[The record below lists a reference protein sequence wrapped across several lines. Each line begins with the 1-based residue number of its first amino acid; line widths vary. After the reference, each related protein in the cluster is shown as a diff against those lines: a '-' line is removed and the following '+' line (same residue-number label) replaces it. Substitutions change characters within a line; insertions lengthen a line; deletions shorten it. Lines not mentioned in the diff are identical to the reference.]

1 MQQGRFRASG
11 MVTHHHHTPST
22 LLSLIL
28 DYRTGGSFLASR
40 RGSLFPS
47 AEAISVTAGLDTVPI
62 YVRAGAI
69 LPFCELEQWVGQLPA
84 NPLTLNFYPG
94 PDRWTDSQAYQLYQD
109 DGVSTQANGGIFRLS
124 RVYQQ
129 TLQNGGSVTRQVRIA
144 RVHNNFAPAAG
155 FYYVAILGSITSPGT
170 VVRDGTRLT
179 NVGDPDSLASAPVDA
194 WYWNSSI
201 QIAFA
206 KIYDNRADTT
216 IACNY

>member
-1 MQQGRFRASG
+1 MA
-11 MVTHHHHTPST
+11 
-22 LLSLIL
+22 
-28 DYRTGGSFLASR
+28 GGQ
-40 RGSLFPS
+40 
-47 AEAISVTAGLDTVPI
+47 AISVTAGLDTVPI